1 MTFIVSQNE
10 NIAHLQELKDVFN
23 RFDESGDGYLQLEE
37 ITAGLKEVLGHVKA
51 NMTIFDEIL
60 DTLDKNRNGV
70 IDYTEFLTAAA
81 DKELLLTEENLRF
94 AFNMFDIDKN
104 GSISKPELKQI
115 FETVEQKDDE
125 LWNEIFGEVDVDGDG
140 DISFE
145 EFKLCMHSALKN

>member
-1 MTFIVSQNE
+1 MTFIVSQKE
-10 NIAHLQELKDVFN
+10 NIAHLKELKDVFN

-51 NMTIFDEIL
+51 NMTIFNEIL
-60 DTLDKNRNGV
+60 DSLDKNRNGV
-70 IDYTEFLTAAA
+70 VDYTEFLVAAA
-81 DKELLLTEENLRF
+81 DKNMLLTEQNLRF
-94 AFNMFDIDKN
+94 AFNMFDADKN
-104 GSISKPELKQI
+104 GVISKPELKAV

-145 EFKLCMHSALKN
+145 EFKLCMHSAL